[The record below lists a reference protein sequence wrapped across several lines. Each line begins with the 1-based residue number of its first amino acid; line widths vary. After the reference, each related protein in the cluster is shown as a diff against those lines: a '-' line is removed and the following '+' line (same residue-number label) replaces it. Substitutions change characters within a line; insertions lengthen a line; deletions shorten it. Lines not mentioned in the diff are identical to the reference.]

1 MTVSPF
7 AQLRAE
13 AGLLESCAPLSD
25 RLLRQTPAAR
35 SERQTRDFRADERIF
50 ARRVQ
55 AVRAS
60 TAPEAYSAIV
70 DKALGVCQCRCTCET
85 RSAQAIESGM
95 PVHLQV
101 VVPELHDMREGQP
114 VPGAPPRE
122 ETEAKNPEE
131 RKENE
136 RRWFRLAAASQAAAA
151 ATENASRCE
160 PGNDAAHDRCG
171 SDARTNTTRGSCRQE
186 GRRRSVRRSSRFL
199 ARRNWHLEESGRTR
213 RSVPRAGSC
222 ALANASRGTF
232 KHTFVQRSLLAG
244 TVARLPYTC
253 CLINKI
259 GRHARRNGSEN
270 PRQFRRHARSCF
282 RQQQR
287 TTAASTCTETECERC
302 GASIRRYCHLTL
314 PARILVLGS
323 QGQSELQASVQS
335 TVVSFP
341 AFYCCI
347 FLVNSISA
355 WRLVDPR
362 LLPKMP
368 ETQLVWWQHPPLKKP
383 PHLWLQWPLLP
394 SVGER
399 DNCSCRHTESHQK
412 RPHKPRAKFR
422 HYTDPASD
430 LNKATDLSVM
440 EQLVCAEAATLQTA
454 QPLLKQHA
462 SLLPFTQYPLLKESD
477 KDKFERTQ
485 YQRELRQES
494 ILVLSNANP
503 RQRQLFDEL
512 AFDISA
518 RVHEV
523 SHDAQFSADRVSA
536 ARALLRLGKK
546 VKVARDEIYAQL
558 VVHTINNPSQSS
570 RRALWIT
577 VFLALST
584 FPPSPPMRA
593 FMMSEAAAQSDKFL
607 WHRDPHSPGSAAGLA
622 FLALKFGHAA
632 NPKIA
637 AISTKATRAA
647 FAVCAQK
654 LSLLLHVQGGD
665 MAVSVD
671 ARMSDS
677 LHEVA
682 RKAAFALGL
691 ETGGEGVAMCD
702 RMRVS
707 IETDFALLTRLLKQ
721 WTGRATVFHVVHMIN
736 LARAKRPF
744 LRVKWRLALWHWG
757 MLDDLPSVDL
767 RMLHLMYG
775 TAYDEWRRG
784 EWSAVSPEASEQ
796 LATFALLISTN
807 GAPSG
812 AQNRLT
818 PTYLASML
826 PRSMCGDV
834 RRLTRVLLRRIRAVH
849 IAVAPTD
856 VSKANES
863 EEEQSVLPPGQR
875 FRVSSLMNRFLS
887 IAKESEDFGWTRF
900 AARTSDLVVI
910 SLHTKRGV
918 RVHRLL
924 SDGTVAQQLGAA
936 PSVNALGNVTVND
949 DKSVVVRECA
959 LLDTDVMLIRCPR
972 TFAAVVGDFQQRG

>member
-1 MTVSPF
+1 MTCARDNQCRVHHRERKLKRKTRRKEKKMKGGGFDSQQLLKQQQQQQKMQADANPEMTQLMTAV
-7 AQLRAE
+7 AQMHE
-13 AGLLESCAPLSD
+13 
-25 RLLRQTPAAR
+25 QTPQEEAADKKVV
-35 SERQTRDFRADERIF
+35 EDPYEEVRDFLHAETGIWKKVVAQDGLCLVLDP
-50 ARRVQ
+50 ARLRMHLGEPSNTPLFNGVFLQ
-55 AVRAS
+55 GDMRGEMGLKIQGNFDVTLGLVFDNNSEQPLRVRAQKLN
-60 TAPEAYSAIV
+60 AKDAVLRYGDIV
-70 DKALGVCQCRCTCET
+70 T
-85 RSAQAIESGM
+85 
-95 PVHLQV
+95 
-101 VVPELHDMREGQP
+101 LHCPQGYLCLDHKGKVNFKLP
-114 VPGAPPRE
+114 
-122 ETEAKNPEE
+122 
-131 RKENE
+131 
-136 RRWFRLAAASQAAAA
+136 
-151 ATENASRCE
+151 
-160 PGNDAAHDRCG
+160 
-171 SDARTNTTRGSCRQE
+171 
-186 GRRRSVRRSSRFL
+186 SSR
-199 ARRNWHLEESGRTR
+199 R
-213 RSVPRAGSC
+213 
-222 ALANASRGTF
+222 
-232 KHTFVQRSLLAG
+232 
-244 TVARLPYTC
+244 
-253 CLINKI
+253 
-259 GRHARRNGSEN
+259 
-270 PRQFRRHARSCF
+270 
-282 RQQQR
+282 
-287 TTAASTCTETECERC
+287 
-302 GASIRRYCHLTL
+302 
-314 PARILVLGS
+314 
-323 QGQSELQASVQS
+323 
-335 TVVSFP
+335 
-341 AFYCCI
+341 
-347 FLVNSISA
+347 ISA